1 MKVVLFFTLL
11 MFIACGDDVVKNEP
25 IIAPKSL
32 TYSTSVLT
40 IDTEKQTE
48 VHSVIPKVDAGSSSV
63 KSFELFTPVTGISIN
78 KENGKVTVSNIVE
91 AGKTFLLDITVS
103 NETSKKTFSDAFK
116 VISKKIVVAP
126 SDLQYIPNI
135 MKYEKGISGT
145 KLSEKPFVKSGS
157 STIQKFEL
165 TETITG
171 IKINPATGIVSVND
185 SIAEKTTFK
194 LAVRVFNEDT
204 FQVFKDVYT
213 VTTSEK
219 VETPSNLHLTFG
231 NPSNATDDTAQ
242 KQNYLMI
249 KNGYALSF
257 NGVTGNPNWVS
268 WHLDDSW
275 RGSASR

>member
-103 NETSKKTFSDAFK
+103 NETSKKHFQMHLKLYQRKLWLLHQICS
-116 VISKKIVVAP
+116 ISQI
-126 SDLQYIPNI
+126 L
-135 MKYEKGISGT
+135 
-145 KLSEKPFVKSGS
+145 
-157 STIQKFEL
+157 
-165 TETITG
+165 
-171 IKINPATGIVSVND
+171 
-185 SIAEKTTFK
+185 
-194 LAVRVFNEDT
+194 
-204 FQVFKDVYT
+204 
-213 VTTSEK
+213 
-219 VETPSNLHLTFG
+219 
-231 NPSNATDDTAQ
+231 
-242 KQNYLMI
+242 
-249 KNGYALSF
+249 
-257 NGVTGNPNWVS
+257 
-268 WHLDDSW
+268 
-275 RGSASR
+275 